1 MKEHWDSQPRIL
13 FQPLLY
19 RIREFRHLAGA
30 TSLARTRHLSQAI
43 LQQHC
48 GALGK
53 EISFLVNKHRL
64 RIGMKL
70 AILPGAFEL
79 RDLFFQGHA
88 RNQIGNPL
96 LNRQL
101 GILIRKL
108 LRRSGDPRKSN
119 NHNHH
124 HAVLNGCVSALLSH
138 SVLQQ
143 LACILASPWYYITR
157 R

>member
-1 MKEHWDSQPRIL
+1 MHQRRIPARCQANRLRIRGALDSDVAVEALLMKEHWDSQPGVL

-19 RIREFRHLAGA
+19 RIRELRHLAGA

-70 AILPGAFEL
+70 AILP
-79 RDLFFQGHA
+79 
-88 RNQIGNPL
+88 
-96 LNRQL
+96 
-101 GILIRKL
+101 
-108 LRRSGDPRKSN
+108 S
-119 NHNHH
+119 
-124 HAVLNGCVSALLSH
+124 
-138 SVLQQ
+138 
-143 LACILASPWYYITR
+143 T
-157 R
+157 